1 MNMLD
6 KIKEIREAMEQE
18 LREAVSGDQLRDL
31 KVKYLGKKGS
41 ISELSKSMGKL
52 LPEERPKAGQMVN
65 ELRQALEQNL
75 EQKQQELAAKA
86 MELKLAQESLD
97 VTLPGAPV
105 KLGSRHP
112 LTVVTD
118 QMKEIFLG
126 MGYMIAEGPQVELD
140 YYNFERL
147 NLPADHPAR
156 DMQDSFYIDAKRL
169 LRSQTSPVQARTMD
183 KMCPQTP
190 IKIISP
196 GAVYRRDDDATHSP
210 MFHQVEGLV
219 VDENI
224 SLADL
229 KGTLLNFVRQM
240 FGEDREIRLRPSFF
254 PFTEPSV
261 EVDIS
266 CMLCGGKGCRTCKD
280 TGWIEILGAGMVHP
294 RVLEMSGYDS
304 DKVTGFAFGMGVE
317 RIAMLKYGIDDLRVM
332 FENDVRFL
340 QKF

>member
-1 MNMLD
+1 MLE
-6 KIKEIREAMEQE
+6 KIKEIREAMDRE
-18 LREAVSGDQLRDL
+18 LREAVSSDQLREL

-41 ISELSKSMGKL
+41 ISELSKGMGKL
-52 LPEERPKAGQMVN
+52 LPEERPKAGQLVN
-65 ELRQALEQNL
+65 ELRQALEDNL
-75 EQKQQELAAKA
+75 AAKQQELADKA
-86 MELKLAQESLD
+86 MELKMAQEKVD
-97 VTLPGAPV
+97 VTLPGRPV

-112 LTVVTD
+112 LTLVTD
-118 QMKEIFLG
+118 ELKEIFLG
-126 MGYMIAEGPQVELD
+126 MGYTVEEGPQVELD
-140 YYNFERL
+140 YYNFERM

-156 DMQDSFYIDAKRL
+156 DMQDSFYFDAKRL
-169 LRSQTSPVQARTMD
+169 LRTHTSPVQARTMD
-183 KMCPQTP
+183 KLCPQAP
-190 IKIISP
+190 IKMISP

-219 VDENI
+219 VDEGI

-240 FGEDREIRLRPSFF
+240 FGEEREIRLRPSFF

-294 RVLEMSGYDS
+294 NVLKMSGYDPERY
-304 DKVTGFAFGMGVE
+304 TGFAFGCGIE

>member
-1 MNMLD
+1 MLE
-6 KIKEIREAMEQE
+6 KIKEIRAAMERELQE
-18 LREAVSGDQLRDL
+18 AASSEQLREL

-41 ISELSKSMGKL
+41 ISEISKSMGKL
-52 LPEERPKAGQMVN
+52 QPEERPKAGQLVN
-65 ELRQALEQNL
+65 DLRQALEQNL
-75 EQKQQELAAKA
+75 ARRQQELADRALQAQLAK
-86 MELKLAQESLD
+86 ETVD
-97 VTLPGAPV
+97 VTLPGRPV
-105 KLGSRHP
+105 KQGSRHP
-112 LTVVTD
+112 LTLVMD
-118 QMKEIFLG
+118 ELKEIFLG
-126 MGYMIAEGPQVELD
+126 MGYTIAEGPQVELD
-140 YYNFERL
+140 YYNFERM

-169 LRSQTSPVQARTMD
+169 LRTHTSPVQARAMD
-183 KMCPQTP
+183 KLCPQAP
-190 IKIISP
+190 VKVISP

-219 VDENI
+219 VDEGI

-240 FGEDREIRLRPSFF
+240 FGEEREIRLRPSFF

-266 CMLCGGKGCRTCKD
+266 CMLCGGAGCRTCKD

-294 RVLEMSGYDS
+294 NVLRMSGYDPERY
-304 DKVTGFAFGMGVE
+304 TGFAFGVGVE
-317 RIAMLKYGIDDLRVM
+317 RIAMLKYGIDDMRVI

-340 QKF
+340 QQF

>member
-1 MNMLD
+1 MID
-6 KIKEIREAMEQE
+6 KIKEIQEMMEGE
-18 LREAVSGDQLRDL
+18 LAGAVSNEQLGEL
-31 KVKYLGKKGS
+31 KVKYLGKKGL
-41 ISELSKSMGKL
+41 ITDLSKSLGKMAPEDRPRMGQL
-52 LPEERPKAGQMVN
+52 VN
-65 ELRQALEQNL
+65 ELRVTLDGALEQ
-75 EQKQQELAAKA
+75 KSRELAAA
-86 MELKLAQESLD
+86 AEAARLAAETLD
-97 VTLPGAPV
+97 VTLPGKAT
-105 KLGSRHP
+105 KLGTKHP
-112 LTVVTD
+112 LTLVVD
-118 QMKEIFLG
+118 QIKDIFLG
-126 MGYMIAEGPQVELD
+126 MGYMIEEGPQVELD

-156 DMQDSFYIDAKRL
+156 DMQDSFYIDAQRL

-183 KMCPQTP
+183 RVCPQTP

-219 VDENI
+219 VDEGI

-266 CMLCGGKGCRTCKD
+266 CMLCGGEGCRTCKD
-280 TGWIEILGAGMVHP
+280 TGWIEILGAGVVHP
-294 RVLEMSGYDS
+294 RVLEMSGYDPE
-304 DKVTGFAFGMGVE
+304 KVTGFAFGFGVE

>member
-1 MNMLD
+1 MLE
-6 KIKEIREAMEQE
+6 KIKEIREAMERE
-18 LREAVSGDQLRDL
+18 LKEAVSAEQLRDL

-52 LPEERPKAGQMVN
+52 QPEDRPKAGQLVN
-65 ELRQALEQNL
+65 ELRVALEQNL
-75 EQKQQELAAKA
+75 ENRQQELAAKLL
-86 MELKLAQESLD
+86 EHRLANEQVD
-97 VTLPGAPV
+97 VTLPGAP
-105 KLGSRHP
+105 LPRGSRHP
-112 LTVVTD
+112 LTLVTEEL
-118 QMKEIFLG
+118 KNIFLG
-126 MGYMIAEGPQVELD
+126 MGYTVEEGPQVELD
-140 YYNFERL
+140 YYNFERM

-169 LRSQTSPVQARTMD
+169 LRTHTSPVQARTMD
-183 KMCPQTP
+183 RLCPAAP

-210 MFHQVEGLV
+210 MFHQLEGLV
-219 VDENI
+219 VDEGI
-224 SLADL
+224 SLSDL

-240 FGEDREIRLRPSFF
+240 FGAEREIRLRPSFF

-294 RVLEMSGYDS
+294 RVLQMSGYDPERY
-304 DKVTGFAFGMGVE
+304 TGFAFGCGIE

-340 QKF
+340 QRF

>member
-1 MNMLD
+1 MLE

-18 LREAVSGDQLRDL
+18 LREAVSGDQLREL

-41 ISELSKSMGKL
+41 ISELSKGMGKL
-52 LPEERPKAGQMVN
+52 LPEERPKAGQLVN
-65 ELRQALEQNL
+65 ELRQALEENL
-75 EQKQQELAAKA
+75 AAKQQELADKA
-86 MELKLAQESLD
+86 MELKMAQEKLD
-97 VTLPGAPV
+97 VTLPGSPV

-112 LTVVTD
+112 LTLVAD
-118 QMKEIFLG
+118 ELKEIFLG
-126 MGYMIAEGPQVELD
+126 MGYTVEEGPQVELD
-140 YYNFERL
+140 YYNFERM

-169 LRSQTSPVQARTMD
+169 LRTHTSPVQARAMD
-183 KMCPQTP
+183 RLCPQAP
-190 IKIISP
+190 VKVVSP

-210 MFHQVEGLV
+210 MFHQMEGLV
-219 VDENI
+219 VDEGI

-240 FGEDREIRLRPSFF
+240 FGEEREIRLRPSFF

-294 RVLEMSGYDS
+294 NVLKMSGYDPERY
-304 DKVTGFAFGMGVE
+304 TGFAFGCGIE

>member
-1 MNMLD
+1 MLD

-18 LREAVSGDQLRDL
+18 LREAASGDQLREL

-41 ISELSKSMGKL
+41 ISELSKGMGKL
-52 LPEERPKAGQMVN
+52 QPEERPKAGQLLN
-65 ELRQALEQNL
+65 ELRLKLEESL
-75 EQKQQELAAKA
+75 SAKQQELAEKA
-86 MELKLAQESLD
+86 LELKMAQEKLD
-97 VTLPGAPV
+97 VTLPGSPV

-118 QMKEIFLG
+118 EMKEIFLG
-126 MGYMIAEGPQVELD
+126 MGYTIEEGPQVELD

-183 KMCPQTP
+183 RLCPQP

-210 MFHQVEGLV
+210 MFHQMEGLV
-219 VDENI
+219 VDEGI

-240 FGEDREIRLRPSFF
+240 FGEEREIRLRPSFF

-294 RVLEMSGYDS
+294 HVLEMSGYDPE
-304 DKVTGFAFGMGVE
+304 KFTGFAFGMGVE

-340 QKF
+340 QRF

>member
-1 MNMLD
+1 MLE

-18 LREAVSGDQLRDL
+18 LREAASGDQLREL

-41 ISELSKSMGKL
+41 ISELSKGMGKL
-52 LPEERPKAGQMVN
+52 LPEERPKAGQLVN
-65 ELRQALEQNL
+65 ELRVKLEESL
-75 EQKQQELAAKA
+75 AAKQQELADKA
-86 MELKLAQESLD
+86 MELKMAQEKLD
-97 VTLPGAPV
+97 VTLPGSAV

-112 LTVVTD
+112 LTLVTD
-118 QMKEIFLG
+118 ELKEIFLG
-126 MGYMIAEGPQVELD
+126 MGYTVEEGPQVELD
-140 YYNFERL
+140 YYNFERM

-169 LRSQTSPVQARTMD
+169 LRTHTSPVQARAMD
-183 KMCPQTP
+183 RLCPQAP
-190 IKIISP
+190 VKVVSP

-210 MFHQVEGLV
+210 MFHQMEGLV
-219 VDENI
+219 VDEGI

-240 FGEDREIRLRPSFF
+240 FGEEREIRLRPSFF

-294 RVLEMSGYDS
+294 NVLKMSGYDPERY
-304 DKVTGFAFGMGVE
+304 TGFAFGCGIE

>member
-1 MNMLD
+1 MLE
-6 KIKEIREAMEQE
+6 KIKEIREAMERE
-18 LREAVSGDQLRDL
+18 LREAVSGDQLREL

-41 ISELSKSMGKL
+41 ISELSKGMGKL
-52 LPEERPKAGQMVN
+52 LPEERPKAGQLVN
-65 ELRQALEQNL
+65 ELRQALEENL
-75 EQKQQELAAKA
+75 AAKQQELADKA
-86 MELKLAQESLD
+86 LELKMVQEKLD
-97 VTLPGAPV
+97 VTLPGSPV

-112 LTVVTD
+112 LTLVAD
-118 QMKEIFLG
+118 ELKEIFLG
-126 MGYMIAEGPQVELD
+126 MGYTVEEGPQVELD
-140 YYNFERL
+140 YYNFERM

-169 LRSQTSPVQARTMD
+169 LRTHTSPVQARAMD
-183 KMCPQTP
+183 RLCPQAP
-190 IKIISP
+190 VKVVSP

-210 MFHQVEGLV
+210 MFHQMEGLV
-219 VDENI
+219 VDEGI

-240 FGEDREIRLRPSFF
+240 FGEEREIRLRPSFF

-294 RVLEMSGYDS
+294 NVLKMSGYDPERY
-304 DKVTGFAFGMGVE
+304 TGFAFGCGIE

>member
-1 MNMLD
+1 MLE
-6 KIKEIREAMEQE
+6 KIKEIREAMERE
-18 LREAVSGDQLRDL
+18 LREAVSSDQLREL

-41 ISELSKSMGKL
+41 ISELSKGMGKL
-52 LPEERPKAGQMVN
+52 LPEERPKAGQLVN
-65 ELRQALEQNL
+65 ELRQALEDNL
-75 EQKQQELAAKA
+75 AAKQQELADKA
-86 MELKLAQESLD
+86 MELKMAQEKVD
-97 VTLPGAPV
+97 VTLPGRPV

-112 LTVVTD
+112 LTLVTD
-118 QMKEIFLG
+118 ELKEIFLG
-126 MGYMIAEGPQVELD
+126 MGYTVEEGPQVELD
-140 YYNFERL
+140 YYNFERM
-147 NLPADHPAR
+147 NLPDDHPAR
-156 DMQDSFYIDAKRL
+156 DMQDSFYFDAKRL
-169 LRSQTSPVQARTMD
+169 LRTHTSPVQARTMD
-183 KMCPQTP
+183 KLCPQAP
-190 IKIISP
+190 IKMISP

-219 VDENI
+219 VDEGI

-240 FGEDREIRLRPSFF
+240 FGEEREIRLRPSFF

-294 RVLEMSGYDS
+294 NVLKMSGYDPERY
-304 DKVTGFAFGMGVE
+304 TGFAFGCGIE

>member
-1 MNMLD
+1 M
-6 KIKEIREAMEQE
+6 
-18 LREAVSGDQLRDL
+18 
-31 KVKYLGKKGS
+31 
-41 ISELSKSMGKL
+41 
-52 LPEERPKAGQMVN
+52 
-65 ELRQALEQNL
+65 
-75 EQKQQELAAKA
+75 
-86 MELKLAQESLD
+86 AQEKVD
-97 VTLPGAPV
+97 VTLPGRPV

-112 LTVVTD
+112 LTLVTD
-118 QMKEIFLG
+118 ELKEIFLG
-126 MGYMIAEGPQVELD
+126 MGYTVEEGPQVELD
-140 YYNFERL
+140 YYNFERM

-156 DMQDSFYIDAKRL
+156 DMQDSFYFDAKRL
-169 LRSQTSPVQARTMD
+169 LRTHTSPVQARTMD
-183 KMCPQTP
+183 KLCPQAP
-190 IKIISP
+190 IKMISP

-219 VDENI
+219 VDEGI

-240 FGEDREIRLRPSFF
+240 FGEEREIRLRPSFF

-294 RVLEMSGYDS
+294 NVLKMSGYDPERY
-304 DKVTGFAFGMGVE
+304 TGFAFGCGIE

>member
-1 MNMLD
+1 MLE
-6 KIKEIREAMEQE
+6 KIKEIRAAMEKE
-18 LREAVSGDQLRDL
+18 LQEAVSGEQLREL

-41 ISELSKSMGKL
+41 ISEISKSMGKL
-52 LPEERPKAGQMVN
+52 QPEERPKAGQLVN

-75 EQKQQELAAKA
+75 ARRQQELADKMLQAQLAK
-86 MELKLAQESLD
+86 ETVD
-97 VTLPGAPV
+97 VTLPGRPL
-105 KLGSRHP
+105 KLGSKHP
-112 LTVVTD
+112 LTQVMD
-118 QMKEIFLG
+118 EFKEIFLG
-126 MGYMIAEGPQVELD
+126 MGYTIAEGPQVELD
-140 YYNFERL
+140 YYNFERM

-169 LRSQTSPVQARTMD
+169 LRTHTSPVQARAMD
-183 KMCPQTP
+183 RLCPQVP
-190 IKIISP
+190 VKIISP
-196 GAVYRRDDDATHSP
+196 GTVYRRDDDATHSP

-219 VDENI
+219 VDEGI

-240 FGEDREIRLRPSFF
+240 FGEEREIRLRPSFF

-266 CMLCGGKGCRTCKD
+266 CMLCGGSGCRTCKG

-294 RVLEMSGYDS
+294 NVLRMSGYDS
-304 DKVTGFAFGMGVE
+304 ERYTGFAFGMGVE
-317 RIAMLKYGIDDLRVM
+317 RIAMLKYGIDDMRVI

-340 QKF
+340 QQF

>member
-1 MNMLD
+1 MLE

-18 LREAVSGDQLRDL
+18 LQKAVSADELRDL

-52 LPEERPKAGQMVN
+52 LPEERPKAGQLVN
-65 ELRQALEQNL
+65 ELRNALEENL
-75 EQKQQELAAKA
+75 SKRQQELADKA
-86 MELKLAQESLD
+86 MQLRLEKEQLD
-97 VTLPGAPV
+97 VTLPGAPM
-105 KLGSRHP
+105 KQGSKHP
-112 LTVVTD
+112 LTLVLD
-118 QMKEIFLG
+118 DLKDIFLG

-147 NLPADHPAR
+147 NLPANHPAR

-169 LRSQTSPVQARTMD
+169 LRTHTSPVQARTMD
-183 KMCPQTP
+183 KMCPQAP
-190 IKIISP
+190 LKIISP

-210 MFHQVEGLV
+210 MFHQLEGLV
-219 VDENI
+219 VDEGI

-229 KGTLLNFVRQM
+229 KGTLLNFARQM

-294 RVLEMSGYDS
+294 RVLEMGGYDPE
-304 DKVTGFAFGMGVE
+304 KYTGFAFGMGIE
-317 RIAMLKYGIDDLRVM
+317 RIAMLKYGIDDLRVL

-340 QKF
+340 QRF

>member
-1 MNMLD
+1 MLE

-18 LREAVSGDQLRDL
+18 LQNAVTSEELRDL

-52 LPEERPKAGQMVN
+52 LPEERPKAGQLVN
-65 ELRQALEQNL
+65 ELRNALEDNL
-75 EQKQQELAAKA
+75 ARRQQELTDKIMQARLQGEA
-86 MELKLAQESLD
+86 LD

-105 KLGSRHP
+105 KLGSKHP
-112 LTVVTD
+112 LTLVLD
-118 QMKEIFLG
+118 ELKDIFLG
-126 MGYMIAEGPQVELD
+126 MGYTIVEGPQIELD

-147 NLPADHPAR
+147 NLPPDHPAR

-183 KMCPQTP
+183 KMCPKTP
-190 IKIISP
+190 IKIVSP

-210 MFHQVEGLV
+210 MFHQLEGLV

-229 KGTLLNFVRQM
+229 KGTLLNFAKQM

-266 CMLCGGKGCRTCKD
+266 CMCGGKGCRTCKH
-280 TGWIEILGAGMVHP
+280 TGWIEILGAGIVHP
-294 RVLEMSGYDS
+294 NVLKMSGYDPE
-304 DKVTGFAFGMGVE
+304 KVTGFAFGFGIE

>member
-1 MNMLD
+1 MLD
-6 KIKEIREAMEQE
+6 KIKEIQEMMEGE
-18 LREAVSGDQLRDL
+18 LADAVSNEQLAEL
-31 KVKYLGKKGS
+31 KLKYLGKKGL
-41 ISELSKSMGKL
+41 ITELSKSMGKL
-52 LPEERPKAGQMVN
+52 APEERPRVGQLVN
-65 ELRQALEQNL
+65 ELRVTLDSALEG
-75 EQKQQELAAKA
+75 KSRELAARA
-86 MELKLAQESLD
+86 EALRLAAETLD
-97 VTLPGAPV
+97 VTLPGKPA
-105 KLGSRHP
+105 KLGTRHP
-112 LTVVTD
+112 LTLVVD
-118 QMKEIFLG
+118 QIKEIFLG
-126 MGYMIAEGPQVELD
+126 MGYTIEEGPQVELD

-156 DMQDSFYIDAKRL
+156 DMQDSFYIDARRL

-183 KMCPQTP
+183 RVCPQTP

-219 VDENI
+219 VDEGI

-266 CMLCGGKGCRTCKD
+266 CMLCGGEGCRTCKD
-280 TGWIEILGAGMVHP
+280 TGWIEILGAGVVHP
-294 RVLEMSGYDS
+294 HVLEMSGYDPE
-304 DKVTGFAFGMGVE
+304 KVTGFAFGFGVE

>member
-1 MNMLD
+1 MLD
-6 KIKEIREAMEQE
+6 KIKEIQEMMEDE
-18 LREAVSGDQLRDL
+18 LAGAVSNEQLAEL
-31 KVKYLGKKGS
+31 KLKYLGKKGL
-41 ISELSKSMGKL
+41 ITELSKSMGKL
-52 LPEERPKAGQMVN
+52 APEERPKVGQLVN
-65 ELRQALEQNL
+65 ELRVTLDGALES
-75 EQKQQELAAKA
+75 KSRELAAA
-86 MELKLAQESLD
+86 AEAARLASETLD
-97 VTLPGAPV
+97 VTLPGKPT

-112 LTVVTD
+112 LTLVVD
-118 QMKEIFLG
+118 QIKEIFLG
-126 MGYMIAEGPQVELD
+126 MGYTIEEGPQVELD

-156 DMQDSFYIDAKRL
+156 DMQDSFYIDARRL

-183 KMCPQTP
+183 RVCPQTP

-219 VDENI
+219 VDEGI

-266 CMLCGGKGCRTCKD
+266 CMLCGGEGCRTCKD
-280 TGWIEILGAGMVHP
+280 TGWIEILGAGVVHP
-294 RVLEMSGYDS
+294 RVLEMSGYDPE
-304 DKVTGFAFGMGVE
+304 KVTGFAFGFGVE

>member
-1 MNMLD
+1 MLE
-6 KIKEIREAMEQE
+6 KIKEIREAMERE
-18 LREAVSGDQLRDL
+18 LREAVSSDQLREL

-41 ISELSKSMGKL
+41 ISELSKGMGKL
-52 LPEERPKAGQMVN
+52 LPEERPKAGQLVN
-65 ELRQALEQNL
+65 ELRQALEDNL
-75 EQKQQELAAKA
+75 AAKQQELADKA
-86 MELKLAQESLD
+86 MELKMAQEKVD
-97 VTLPGAPV
+97 VTLPGRPV

-112 LTVVTD
+112 LTLVTD
-118 QMKEIFLG
+118 ELKEIFLG
-126 MGYMIAEGPQVELD
+126 MGYTVEEGPQVELD
-140 YYNFERL
+140 YYNFERM

-156 DMQDSFYIDAKRL
+156 DMQDSFYFDAKRL
-169 LRSQTSPVQARTMD
+169 LRTHTSPVQARTMD
-183 KMCPQTP
+183 KLCPQAP
-190 IKIISP
+190 IKMISP

-219 VDENI
+219 VDEGI

-240 FGEDREIRLRPSFF
+240 FGEEREIRLRPSFF

-294 RVLEMSGYDS
+294 NVLKMSGYDPERY
-304 DKVTGFAFGMGVE
+304 TGFAFGCGIE